1 MKDVSSRKSQIGR
14 LDIDMKKAGWL
25 IYNKEMANINR
36 SFINWF
42 MKEATA
48 LGAGLQL
55 IIKEDLHYGVI
66 RNQLSLFHK
75 GIAVFKP
82 DFAIMRNNDPL
93 LTEQL
98 ERLNIT
104 VFNNSFVSQISNHKG
119 RTHQFLAGKGIPM
132 LDTVFVSRDE
142 FCPDYDLLPFPY
154 PVVIKEVAGRGG
166 NQVYASACH
175 EETSEILAKVQAKEL
190 IIQRMGDVLGRD
202 VRVFV
207 IGGEIIAAILR
218 SSDQDFRANFS
229 LGGSAQLFELNEVQ
243 RSLVERVIAAFNGE
257 LGFVGID
264 FLFANDGS
272 FIFNEIED
280 VAGSRTLSANSDVF
294 IVRLYLEHILRSL

>member
-1 MKDVSSRKSQIGR
+1 MEGVSSRKSRLGR
-14 LDIDMKKAGWL
+14 LDIKMKKTGWL
-25 IYNKEMANINR
+25 IYNREMANIN
-36 SFINWF
+36 SGFISWF
-42 MKEATA
+42 MSEALLLHA
-48 LGAGLQL
+48 QLKL

-66 RNQLSLFHK
+66 NDQLSLFHN
-75 GIAVFKP
+75 GVEACEP

-98 ERLNIT
+98 ELLNIT
-104 VFNNSFVSQISNHKG
+104 VFNSSFVSQISNHKG
-119 RTHQFLAGKGIPM
+119 RTHQFLAGKDIPM
-132 LDTVFVSRDE
+132 LDTVFISRDE
-142 FCPDYDLLPFPY
+142 FCPEYDLLPFPY

-166 NQVYASACH
+166 SQVYAAACH
-175 EETSEILAKVQAKEL
+175 EEISEILEKVQAKEL
-190 IIQRMGDVLGRD
+190 IIQRMGDVPGRD

-229 LGGSAQLFELNEVQ
+229 LGGSAQLFELNEMQ
-243 RSLVERVIAAFNGE
+243 RHLVEKVIAAFNGE

-264 FLFANDGS
+264 FLFAKDGS

-294 IVRLYLEHILRSL
+294 IVRLYLEHILRSV

>member
-1 MKDVSSRKSQIGR
+1 
-14 LDIDMKKAGWL
+14 MKKTGWL
-25 IYNKEMANINR
+25 IYNKEMANIN
-36 SFINWF
+36 SGFISWF
-42 MKEATA
+42 IKEALLLHA
-48 LGAGLQL
+48 ELKLV
-55 IIKEDLHYGVI
+55 IKEDLHYGVTSD
-66 RNQLSLFHK
+66 QLSLFHK
-75 GIAVFKP
+75 GEAVSMPNFV
-82 DFAIMRNNDPL
+82 IMRNNDSL

-98 ERLNIT
+98 ERLGTT

-166 NQVYASACH
+166 NQVYAAACH
-175 EETSEILAKVQAKEL
+175 EELAEILEKVQAKEL
-190 IIQRMGDVLGRD
+190 IIQRMGDVPGRD

-229 LGGSAQLFELNEVQ
+229 LGGSAQLFELNKAQ
-243 RSLVERVIAAFNGE
+243 RNLVESVITAFNGE

-264 FLFANDGS
+264 FLFAKDDS

-294 IVRLYLEHILRSL
+294 VVRLYLEHILRIV